1 MNMHSPESAA
11 FPSGSAAPPP
21 GSTAPPPGS
30 ATSPAHAPAAPGP
43 ATAAPSVNSF
53 QVDLRGLVDLLS
65 HHLYSSPRVYVR
77 ELLQNAVDA
86 VTARLAHDP
95 GAPQRIRLT
104 ATGDAVVMQDSGIGL
119 TSDEVHTLL
128 ATIGRSSKRDGLENA
143 RQEFLG
149 QFGIGLLACFV
160 VARQIRVVS
169 RSARKPDE
177 PPVEWLATDDGS
189 YTVRT
194 LPHEAHP
201 EPGTTVRLE
210 PRIGAEE
217 WTDPDRVLELA
228 QNFGSLLPHDVTF
241 TGPDAT
247 DRPVTERPAAW
258 DRPHPTPTAR
268 RVALA
273 GHCSR
278 VFGFSP
284 LDSIDLD
291 LPVAGVRGVAY
302 VLPAATSPAHRAV
315 HRVYLKGMLLTDRAD
330 NLLPDWAFFVRVVLD
345 TDTLRPTASRE
356 NLYDDETLAAVREA
370 LGVRI
375 RQWLA
380 ELAAGEPDR
389 LASFLAVHHLGVK
402 SMARHDADLFA
413 LMLPWLPFETT
424 DGQVTLDEFVSAHP
438 HVHFTPTVEEFRQVS
453 PIAAAHGLGVVNG
466 GYTYDADLIALLPQ
480 VRQDVTV
487 SELDAGAVTAQLD
500 PVEPRQE
507 LALAGF
513 LATARTRLDALG
525 CDVTLRAFQP
535 VTVPALFLDDRQAR
549 HERDRAAA
557 EEGADA
563 LWSDILGALRGSAP
577 RARLVLNHNN
587 PLVRRIAAITDGELA
602 GTAVESLYGQA
613 LLMAQRPLRPADSS
627 LLNRA
632 FLGLLEWATHPV
644 TARQTDTSEEGDK

>member
-1 MNMHSPESAA
+1 MNL
-11 FPSGSAAPPP
+11 
-21 GSTAPPPGS
+21 TAPETPDDPEPS
-30 ATSPAHAPAAPGP
+30 RAPVRTAPAE
-43 ATAAPSVNSF
+43 PSVNTF

-95 GAPQRIRLT
+95 SAPAGIRLT
-104 ATGDAVVMQDSGIGL
+104 ATGDAVVMEDTGIGL
-119 TSDEVHTLL
+119 TADEVHTLL
-128 ATIGRSSKRDGLENA
+128 ATIGRSSKRDALDSA

-169 RSARKPDE
+169 RSARKPGE
-177 PPVEWLATDDGS
+177 PPVEWLAADDGS

-194 LPHEAHP
+194 LPDEARP

-210 PRIGAEE
+210 PRPGAEE
-217 WTDPDRVLELA
+217 WTDPQRVAELA
-228 QNFGSLLPHDVTF
+228 RDFGSLLPYEVTF
-241 TGPDAT
+241 TGPDTT
-247 DRPVTERPAAW
+247 DRPLTERPAVW

-273 GHCSR
+273 AHCAR
-278 VFGFSP
+278 VFGFTP

-302 VLPAATSPAHRAV
+302 VLPSATSPAGRAA

-356 NLYDDETLAAVREA
+356 NLYDDETLAAVRDA
-370 LGVRI
+370 LAGRV
-375 RQWLA
+375 RQWLT
-380 ELAAGEPDR
+380 ELAAGDPDR
-389 LASFLAVHHLGVK
+389 LAAFLSVHHLGVK
-402 SMARHDADLFA
+402 SMARHDAELFR
-413 LMLPWLPFETT
+413 LMLPWLPFETS
-424 DGQVTLDEFVSAHP
+424 DGQVTLDEFVRSHP
-438 HVHFTPTVEEFRQVS
+438 QVHFTRTVEEFRQVS

-466 GYTYDADLIALLPQ
+466 GYTYDTDLIALLPK
-480 VRQDVTV
+480 VREGVTV
-487 SELDAGAVTAQLD
+487 SELDAGAVTAHLD
-500 PVEPRQE
+500 PVDPRQE
-507 LALAGF
+507 LALSGF
-513 LATARTRLDALG
+513 LATARARLDPLG
-525 CDVTLRAFQP
+525 CDVALRAYQP
-535 VTVPALFLDDRQAR
+535 VTVPALHLDDREAR

-557 EEGADA
+557 EEGADP
-563 LWSDILGALRGSAP
+563 LWSDILGALRGAAP

-587 PLVRRIAAITDGELA
+587 PLVRRIAAITDAELA

-613 LLMAQRPLRPADSS
+613 LLMAQRPLRPADTS

-632 FLGLLEWATHPV
+632 FLGLLEWATHPTT
-644 TARQTDTSEEGDK
+644 TARDPQENDQ

>member
-1 MNMHSPESAA
+1 MPMNLHTPD
-11 FPSGSAAPPP
+11 
-21 GSTAPPPGS
+21 TAGD
-30 ATSPAHAPAAPGP
+30 PA
-43 ATAAPSVNSF
+43 VNSF

-86 VTARLAHDP
+86 VTARRALDP
-95 GAPQRIRLT
+95 AAPAAIRLS
-104 ATGDAVVMQDSGIGL
+104 ATGDAVVIEDSGVGL
-119 TSDEVHTLL
+119 TADEVHTLL
-128 ATIGRSSKRDGLENA
+128 ATIGRSSKRDSLESA
-143 RQEFLG
+143 RAEFLG

-160 VARQIRVVS
+160 VARQIRVVT
-169 RSARKPDE
+169 RSARRPGE
-177 PPVEWLATDDGS
+177 PPVEWLADDDGS

-194 LPHEAHP
+194 LPDDARP

-210 PRIGAEE
+210 PRPGAEE
-217 WTDPDRVLELA
+217 WTAPDRVAQLA
-228 QNFGSLLPHDVTF
+228 ADFGSLLPYDVTF
-241 TGPDAT
+241 SGPGAT
-247 DRPVTERPAAW
+247 DRPLTDRPAVW
-258 DRPHPTPTAR
+258 DRAHPTPTAR

-273 GHCSR
+273 GHCAR
-278 VFGFSP
+278 QFGFTP

-302 VLPAATSPAHRAV
+302 VLPEATSPAGRAA

-370 LGVRI
+370 LGARI
-375 RQWLA
+375 REWLA
-380 ELAAGEPDR
+380 ELAAGDPDR
-389 LASFLAVHHLGVK
+389 LAAFLGVHHLGVK

-424 DGQVTLDEFVSAHP
+424 DGRTTLDDFVRAHP
-438 HVHFTPTVEEFRQVS
+438 RVHFTRTVEEFRQVS

-480 VRQDVTV
+480 VRDGVTV
-487 SELDAGAVTAQLD
+487 GELDAGAVTAQLD
-500 PVEPRQE
+500 PVDPAQE

-525 CDVTLRAFQP
+525 CDVALRAFQP
-535 VTVPALFLDDRQAR
+535 VTVPALFLDDREAR

-557 EEGADA
+557 EESADS
-563 LWSDILGALRGSAP
+563 LWTDILGALRGSAP

-587 PLVRRIAAITDGELA
+587 PLVRRIAAVADAELA

-613 LLMAQRPLRPADSS
+613 LLMSQRPLRPSDAS

-632 FLGLLEWATHPV
+632 FLGLLEWATHTTP
-644 TARQTDTSEEGDK
+644 APAAAEEDDK